1 MSKLRGEDPSHPFS
15 IAPQAFPE
23 GLFMSMPVL
32 GRPSLKNLTRHW
44 LTGHALGAR
53 QGDVKWA
60 EAVLLPGR

>member
-1 MSKLRGEDPSHPFS
+1 MSKPKGEGPSPPFS
-15 IAPQAFPE
+15 IAHKPFPE

-32 GRPSLKNLTRHW
+32 GRPSLKKLTRHW